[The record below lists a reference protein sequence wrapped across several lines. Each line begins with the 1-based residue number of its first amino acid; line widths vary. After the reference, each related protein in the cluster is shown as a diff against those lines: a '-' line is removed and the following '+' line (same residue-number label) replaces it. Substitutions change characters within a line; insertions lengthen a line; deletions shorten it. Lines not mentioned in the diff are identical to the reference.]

1 MSARSAH
8 LPRAAIL
15 TLLAAAGP
23 MSRADLAHR
32 LELSPA
38 TVTQLTRELLARAR
52 LRELEHA
59 PSRGGRPAQLLGLAG
74 PVRRA
79 LGVKITRDHLAI
91 ADVCPDGTVRAR
103 QVHEFDARASGS
115 LGKLSHLLQRAV
127 AEAEGGP
134 DALLGVGVAVPGG
147 VNDPADGVVHADILE
162 WRGIP
167 LGRRLRTALEL
178 PVLMDNDVNTLA
190 VGERLHGRGRH
201 HRDLLL
207 VTLGAGVG
215 SAVIAQ
221 GTVYR
226 GAHGDAGEFGHFP
239 VAPGGPRCVCG
250 NRGCLEAVVGERAL
264 VAKARE
270 RRVLAPDDGIGAL
283 QAAADAGSEGA
294 REIYREAGE
303 VLGRAVGG
311 LIAIVD
317 PEAVVLLGEGVAA
330 WRHLNPGF
338 APALEASAPAFRE
351 KVPVE
356 IGSWDDHTWIQ
367 GAAALV
373 LAAPFDTAGVAGAE
387 GHRVRS
393 RVLADDAR
401 AVEAENV
408 DAGPVG
414 SGSVE
419 AALAESGPV
428 VPGPVK
434 SGPVDAGPIDA
445 GPIDVGPVDVG
456 PGEAGVPGS

>member
-1 MSARSAH
+1 VSARSAH

-23 MSRADLAHR
+23 MSRADLSHR
-32 LELSPA
+32 LGLSPA

-59 PSRGGRPAQLLGLAG
+59 PSSGGRPARLLGLAG

-91 ADVCPDGTVRAR
+91 ADVSPDGTVRAQR
-103 QVHEFDARASGS
+103 VHEFDARASGS
-115 LGKLSHLLQRAV
+115 LNRLSSLLKQAV

-167 LGRRLRTALEL
+167 LGRRLRTALDL

-190 VGERLHGRGRH
+190 VGERLHGRGRD

-215 SAVIAQ
+215 AAVIAQ
-221 GTVYR
+221 GTVHR

-239 VAPGGPRCVCG
+239 VAPDGPRCVCG
-250 NRGCLEAVVGERAL
+250 NRGCLEAVVGDRAL
-264 VAKARE
+264 VEKARGQG
-270 RRVLAPDDGIGAL
+270 VLAETEGIGEL

-294 REIYREAGE
+294 RTLYREAGE

-330 WRHLNPGF
+330 WRHISPGF
-338 APALEASAPAFRE
+338 EPALQASLPPFRE
-351 KVPVE
+351 KVPVQ
-356 IGSWDDHTWIQ
+356 IGSWDDRTWIQ

-373 LAAPFDTAGVAGAE
+373 LAAPFDTAGFAGSE

-393 RVLADDAR
+393 RVLADTGP
-401 AVEAENV
+401 AEPAA
-408 DAGPVG
+408 DG
-414 SGSVE
+414 SG
-419 AALAESGPV
+419 
-428 VPGPVK
+428 
-434 SGPVDAGPIDA
+434 
-445 GPIDVGPVDVG
+445 
-456 PGEAGVPGS
+456 

>member
-15 TLLAAAGP
+15 TLLATAGP
-23 MSRADLAHR
+23 MSRADLSHR
-32 LELSPA
+32 LGLSPA

-59 PSRGGRPAQLLGLAG
+59 PSSGGRPARLLGLAG

-91 ADVCPDGTVRAR
+91 ADVSPDGTVRAQR
-103 QVHEFDARASGS
+103 AHEFDARASGS
-115 LGKLSHLLQRAV
+115 LTRLSDLLQQAV
-127 AEAEGGP
+127 ADAEGGP

-167 LGRRLRTALEL
+167 LGRRLRTALQL

-190 VGERLHGRGRH
+190 VGERLHGRGRE

-215 SAVIAQ
+215 AAVIAQ

-239 VAPGGPRCVCG
+239 VVPDGPRCVCG
-250 NRGCLEAVVGERAL
+250 NRGCLEAVVGDRAL
-264 VAKARE
+264 VEKARC
-270 RRVLAPDDGIGAL
+270 RGVLAADEGIGEL

-294 REIYREAGE
+294 RTLYREAGE

-311 LIAIVD
+311 LIAVVD

-330 WRHLNPGF
+330 WRHISPGF
-338 APALEASAPAFRE
+338 EPALAASLPPFRE

-373 LAAPFDTAGVAGAE
+373 LAAPFDTAGFAGSE

-393 RVLADDAR
+393 RVLADAGP
-401 AVEAENV
+401 AEPA
-408 DAGPVG
+408 DAGG
-414 SGSVE
+414 G
-419 AALAESGPV
+419 
-428 VPGPVK
+428 
-434 SGPVDAGPIDA
+434 
-445 GPIDVGPVDVG
+445 
-456 PGEAGVPGS
+456 